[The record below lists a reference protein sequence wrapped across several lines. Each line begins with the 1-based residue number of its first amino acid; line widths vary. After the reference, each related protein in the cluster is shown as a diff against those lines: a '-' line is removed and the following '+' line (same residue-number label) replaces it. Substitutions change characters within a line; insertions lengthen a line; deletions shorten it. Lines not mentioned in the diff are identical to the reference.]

1 MKISQVLQNQGMNIS
16 GLPDILGKLKT
27 GDVVRAQI
35 LDFTANELIL
45 KLFDG
50 KTVTAATTAPV
61 DAKRGDIVDF
71 TVKGKNENQVILE
84 PVKNPS
90 IKGSDTDL
98 TLKKQL
104 LAMEVNPE
112 EKNLEIAKEITKYS
126 LPFNKE
132 TFKAIAD
139 LVAKFKD
146 LTPEK
151 AAFLTSS
158 SINVEE
164 KNIDSLN
171 QLISGKAKLSTD
183 IADLA
188 GMLSEISDKDAIKN
202 IVKQLADYN
211 PSRFNLNS
219 ETTNDASINN
229 IIQKNAAAEVN
240 QTNFAEKAAIKL
252 TDSLEK
258 DMAATG
264 AAKPNANLLM
274 DLKESIIK
282 LVSNESEF
290 PEKLNG
296 DLQELIAKKLGQA
309 ELPDKIKSNIN
320 LIIDKLS
327 QKLKEQP
334 QEQGESVILPD
345 AGNMD
350 EHAPKSILKRVF
362 QKLYVKPESDT
373 VLNDLN
379 VKELYK
385 DISKAVEIVKENI
398 EKSPITNKNEIVSK
412 IDTLDNNLRFIN
424 DLNNHNTYIQIP
436 IALRNTKTQG
446 ELYIL
451 KKESKRKK
459 LDPENVTMFISLDT
473 INIGRVD
480 SLISL
485 DRKNVSVNMR
495 VEDER
500 VFDLIKEK
508 YKDLYEVMKEN
519 GYKLVNLNYRMIEE
533 TPNVM
538 NVESIA
544 KKEDEKNKRS
554 IDLKL

>member
-84 PVKNPS
+84 PAKNPAM
-90 IKGSDTDL
+90 KDNDTDL
-98 TLKKQL
+98 TLKKLL

-112 EKNLEIAKEITKYS
+112 EKNLEIVKEISKYS
-126 LPFNKE
+126 LPLNKE
-132 TFKAIAD
+132 TFKGIAD

-164 KNIDSLN
+164 KNIESLN
-171 QLISGKAKLSTD
+171 QLISGKAKLSTG

-188 GMLSEISDKDAIKN
+188 EMLSEISDKDAIKN

-211 PSRFNLNS
+211 PSRFDLKA
-219 ETTNDASINN
+219 ETKKDVSINN
-229 IIQKNAAAEVN
+229 IIHENSGTEVN
-240 QTNFAEKAAIKL
+240 HLVEKAAIKL
-252 TDSLEK
+252 TDSIEK

-264 AAKPNANLLM
+264 AAKQNSNLLM

-282 LVSNESEF
+282 LVGNEAEF
-290 PEKLNG
+290 PEKLSS
-296 DLQELIAKKLGQA
+296 DLQEMIAKKLGQA

-334 QEQGESVILPD
+334 QEQGESVILSD

-350 EHAPKSILKRVF
+350 EHTPKSILKRVF

-412 IDTLDNNLRFIN
+412 IDTLDNNIRFIN

>member
-16 GLPDILGKLKT
+16 GLPDILGKLKV

-50 KTVTAATTAPV
+50 KTVTASTTSPV

-71 TVKGKNENQVILE
+71 TLKGKNENQVILE
-84 PVKNPS
+84 PVKNPAV
-90 IKGSDTDL
+90 KDNDTDL

-126 LPFNKE
+126 LPLNKE
-132 TFKAIAD
+132 TFKSIAD
-139 LVAKFKD
+139 LVSKFKD

-158 SINVEE
+158 SIKVEE
-164 KNIDSLN
+164 KNINSLN
-171 QLISGKAKLSTD
+171 QLISGKAKLSTG

-188 GMLSEISDKDAIKN
+188 ETLSEITDNDAIKN

-211 PSRFNLNS
+211 PSRFSLKS
-219 ETTNDASINN
+219 ETKTDASTNN
-229 IIQKNAAAEVN
+229 IIQENVGEEVN
-240 QTNFAEKAAIKL
+240 QTNFIEKAAIKL
-252 TDSLEK
+252 TDSIEK

-264 AAKPNANLLM
+264 SAKPNANFLM

-282 LVSNESEF
+282 LVSNEAES
-290 PEKLNG
+290 PEKLNS
-296 DLQELIAKKLGQA
+296 DLQELISKKLGLA
-309 ELPDKIKSNIN
+309 ELPDKIKSNLN

-334 QEQGESVILPD
+334 QEQVDSVILPD
-345 AGNMD
+345 AGNMEED
-350 EHAPKSILKRVF
+350 APKNILKRVF

-373 VLNDLN
+373 VKEDLN

-398 EKSPITNKNEIVSK
+398 EKSSITNKN
-412 IDTLDNNLRFIN
+412 
-424 DLNNHNTYIQIP
+424 
-436 IALRNTKTQG
+436 
-446 ELYIL
+446 
-451 KKESKRKK
+451 
-459 LDPENVTMFISLDT
+459 
-473 INIGRVD
+473 
-480 SLISL
+480 
-485 DRKNVSVNMR
+485 
-495 VEDER
+495 
-500 VFDLIKEK
+500 
-508 YKDLYEVMKEN
+508 
-519 GYKLVNLNYRMIEE
+519 
-533 TPNVM
+533 
-538 NVESIA
+538 
-544 KKEDEKNKRS
+544 
-554 IDLKL
+554 